1 MRLMISVLSAEEAM
15 EAIAG
20 GAQILDVKNPSEG
33 SLGAQSPSVIRDIKR
48 IAAGRLQVSAA
59 IGDMPNLPGTAALAA
74 LGAACCGADYIKVGL
89 MGPRDEPEA
98 VTLLRAVRSAVQE
111 FSTPVVAALYADH
124 ERADTLPPQCLPD
137 IAAQAGV
144 AGCLLDTAVKDG
156 RGLLEFIT
164 RPALEQLVQKAHN
177 QGLLV
182 GLAGSL
188 RREDLLDIQNLG
200 ADIVGVRSA
209 ACRDNQRTGLLE
221 ASRVLELHRILVP
234 VV

>member
-1 MRLMISVLSAEEAM
+1 MRLMISVLSAEEAL

-33 SLGAQSPSVIRDIKR
+33 SLGAQSPSVIREIKK
-48 IAAGRLQVSAA
+48 IAAGRLQISAA

-89 MGPRDEPEA
+89 MGPRDEPQA
-98 VTLLRAVRSAVQE
+98 VTLLRAVRNAVLE
-111 FSTPVVAALYADH
+111 FSTPVIAALYADH

-156 RGLLEFIT
+156 RSLLEFISRT
-164 RPALEQLVQKAHN
+164 ALEQLVHKAHS
-177 QGLLV
+177 QGLLI

-188 RREDLLDIQNLG
+188 RMEDLFEIRNLG

-209 ACRDNQRTGLLE
+209 ACSDSRRMGSLE
-221 ASRVLELHRILVP
+221 ASRVLQLHRILVP

>member
-1 MRLMISVLSAEEAM
+1 MRLMISVLSAEEAR
-15 EAIAG
+15 EAIEG
-20 GAQILDVKNPSEG
+20 GAHILDVKNPAEG
-33 SLGAQSPSVIRDIKR
+33 SLGAQSPSVIRDIQK
-48 IAAGRLQVSAA
+48 IAAGRLQVSVA

-89 MGPRDEPEA
+89 MGLRDQTQA
-98 VTLLRAVRSAVQE
+98 VTLLREVRRAVRE
-111 FSTPVVAALYADH
+111 FSTSVIAALYADH

-137 IAAQAGV
+137 IAARAGV

-156 RGLLEFIT
+156 RRLPEFI
-164 RPALEQLVQKAHN
+164 PWAALEQLVEKAHSR
-177 QGLLV
+177 GLLA

-188 RREDLLDIQNLG
+188 RREDLPAVRNLG

-209 ACRDNQRTGLLE
+209 ACRDNRRMGPLE

-234 VV
+234 FV